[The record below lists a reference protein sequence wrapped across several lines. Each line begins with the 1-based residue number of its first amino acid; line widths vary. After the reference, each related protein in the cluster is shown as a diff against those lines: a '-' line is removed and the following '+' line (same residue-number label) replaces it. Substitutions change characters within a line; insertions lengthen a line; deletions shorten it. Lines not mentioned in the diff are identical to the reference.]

1 MNDDSVRGD
10 GAVPP
15 VFDLTQFTPYKLAL
29 AAQLLSEALARQY
42 RQRFGISIPDW
53 RVLVHLSHSGGAS
66 VRDIETSVVMEKS
79 KVSRAA
85 SRLEG
90 RGLVAKRPH
99 PEDKRLVHLSLT
111 PEGQALVAEIQPLAL
126 TLQAQI
132 EADLG
137 AGFADFAKALDLL
150 ADKYNLQGG

>member
-10 GAVPP
+10 GAVQP

-66 VRDIETSVVMEKS
+66 
-79 KVSRAA
+79 RA
-85 SRLEG
+85 R
-90 RGLVAKRPH
+90 H
-99 PEDKRLVHLSLT
+99 
-111 PEGQALVAEIQPLAL
+111 
-126 TLQAQI
+126 
-132 EADLG
+132 
-137 AGFADFAKALDLL
+137 
-150 ADKYNLQGG
+150 

>member
-10 GAVPP
+10 GAVQP

-111 PEGQALVAEIQPLAL
+111 DAGQAMVAEILPLAQK
-126 TLQAQI
+126 LQARI

-137 AGFADFAKALDLL
+137 AGFDDFAAALDVLV
-150 ADKYNLQGG
+150 DKYNLQGG

>member
-111 PEGQALVAEIQPLAL
+111 DAGQAMVAEILPLAQK
-126 TLQAQI
+126 LQARI

-137 AGFADFAKALDLL
+137 AGFDDFAAALDVLV
-150 ADKYNLQGG
+150 DKYNL

>member
-10 GAVPP
+10 GAVQP

-111 PEGQALVAEIQPLAL
+111 DAGQAMVAEILPLAQK
-126 TLQAQI
+126 LQARV

-137 AGFADFAKALDLL
+137 AGFDDFAAALDVLV
-150 ADKYNLQGG
+150 DKYNL